1 MSHTRIKTKYYETV
15 DAYGTVQEKTVYAD
29 FNNSCDIVTF
39 YDDDG
44 NSILSVEDVMKDNLL
59 EAIIKLY
66 EGSADDFERWT
77 TDELKK

>member
-66 EGSADDFERWT
+66 EGSADDFERWK